1 MARETK
7 PKRKTAPRR
16 VLRLPDLD
24 LAKRTVLNSLGSLDS
39 IRAHAHA
46 IDDFIAWYC
55 SEPRLAFGKHVVLRY
70 RIELESRLLAPATI
84 NVRLAAVRR
93 LAYEAADSGLL
104 SPELAAGIQ
113 RVKGAK
119 KLGVRLGNWLT
130 VDECRR
136 LLRAPDEQTLKGK
149 RDRAVLA
156 MLLGCGLRR
165 AEVAKLQVRDL
176 QQREEHWAVVD
187 LIGKGRHI
195 RTVPV
200 PDWVKATLD
209 EWTRAAAIA
218 DGRLFRCVP
227 PAVGHRSSVLLQQRN
242 SGVPEKR
249 GGLRIAHGGVARQRG
264 EDAAAAGETGPLRAS
279 QPVAGRPAAGAGGAG
294 GIGLRHLDLRLAAR
308 HDDALDLHGNGSGS
322 GVEPGRPV
330 HRVLVWCSHLGDP
343 FRRSRRSAS

>member
-1 MARETK
+1 MSKSRKKKT
-7 PKRKTAPRR
+7 PKRA
-16 VLRLPDLD
+16 LALPDLEQ
-24 LAKRTVLNSLGSLDS
+24 AKSAVLNTLTSVSGQRTYD
-39 IRAHAHA
+39 HA
-46 IDDFIAWYC
+46 INDFVEWYC

-187 LIGKGRHI
+187 L
-195 RTVPV
+195 
-200 PDWVKATLD
+200 
-209 EWTRAAAIA
+209 
-218 DGRLFRCVP
+218 
-227 PAVGHRSSVLLQQRN
+227 VGEGS
-242 SGVPEKR
+242 
-249 GGLRIAHGGVARQRG
+249 AH
-264 EDAAAAGETGPLRAS
+264 P
-279 QPVAGRPAAGAGGAG
+279 
-294 GIGLRHLDLRLAAR
+294 
-308 HDDALDLHGNGSGS
+308 NGSGS
-322 GVEPGRPV
+322 R
-330 HRVLVWCSHLGDP
+330 LGQSD
-343 FRRSRRSAS
+343 SG